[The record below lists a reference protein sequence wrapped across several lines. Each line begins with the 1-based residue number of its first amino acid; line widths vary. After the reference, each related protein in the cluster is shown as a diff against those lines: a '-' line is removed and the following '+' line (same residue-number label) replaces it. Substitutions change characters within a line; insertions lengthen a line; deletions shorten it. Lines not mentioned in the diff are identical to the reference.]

1 MLLHH
6 PAARV
11 LVSAEWGPAA
21 RGPAAIPAAILAVS
35 AVSAGVSAYAA
46 YSSSAAQKQAAQ
58 FNQGVAEQ
66 NQQVAGVQTQQAA
79 AAGQAKED
87 AYRRKLAALM
97 GDQRAELA
105 GTGVDINT
113 GSALELQQDTA
124 GLGAADISTIRQDT
138 RNSVWQA
145 RLGGTSAADQAK
157 LYGLQADNTSPGLAL
172 GSSLLG
178 SASSIASSWYSWNR
192 PVPGQR

>member
-1 MLLHH
+1 MG
-6 PAARV
+6 A
-11 LVSAEWGPAA
+11 
-21 RGPAAIPAAILAVS
+21 AAIPGAILAIS
-35 AVSAGVSAYAA
+35 AVSAAVSGYAA
-46 YSSSAAQKQAAQ
+46 YKGSAAQRQAAQ

-66 NQQVAGVQTQQAA
+66 NQQVAGVQALQAA
-79 AAGQAKED
+79 AAGAAKED
-87 AYRRKLAALM
+87 AYRRKLANLM
-97 GDQRAELA
+97 GDQRAEA
-105 GTGVDINT
+105 ASTGVDINT

-124 GLGAADISTIRQDT
+124 GLGAADLSTIRQDT

-157 LYGLQADNTSPGLAL
+157 LYGFQADNTSPGLAL

-178 SASSIASSWYSWNR
+178 SASSLASSWYSWNR

>member
-1 MLLHH
+1 MG
-6 PAARV
+6 A
-11 LVSAEWGPAA
+11 
-21 RGPAAIPAAILAVS
+21 AAIPAAILAVS

-172 GSSLLG
+172 GASLLG
-178 SASSIASSWYSWNR
+178 SASSIGSSWYTWNR
-192 PVPGQR
+192 PTPGQR